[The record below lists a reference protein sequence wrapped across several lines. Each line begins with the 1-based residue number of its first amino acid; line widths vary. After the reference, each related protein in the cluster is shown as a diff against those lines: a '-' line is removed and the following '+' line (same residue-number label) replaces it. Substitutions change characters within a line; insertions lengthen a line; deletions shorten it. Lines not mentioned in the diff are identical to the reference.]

1 MSSLRT
7 VAASSTARTND
18 FVIKIA
24 TVNGTGSASANS
36 LLMKSIFRSG
46 IPVMGKNY
54 FPSNIQGLPTWYEIR
69 VTKDGHVARSGR
81 VDIMVAMNAETYAR
95 DVKEI
100 SPGGYLVYDSTWPRP
115 ALLKRED
122 VTVIGVPLARL
133 CNENF
138 DGVRT
143 RILMKNIC
151 YAGVLAAL
159 LDLNVERIREL
170 LAETYAK
177 KPKLVES
184 NMKAIQ
190 LGYDFAKQNFTCPLP
205 LHVEKMDATA
215 GHIMID
221 GNTAAALG
229 CVYAGATV
237 AAWYPITPSTSL
249 MDAYKSFCD
258 RLRVDP
264 DTGRKNFAFIQA
276 EDELAAI
283 GMVIGAAW
291 NGTRA
296 FTATSGPGI
305 SLMNEFLGLAYYA
318 EVPAVVFD
326 IQRVGPST
334 GMPTRT
340 QQCDIMEC
348 AYASH
353 GDTRHVCLYPA
364 NPEECFY
371 MAAQAFDL
379 TERLQTP
386 VMVLSD
392 IDIGMN
398 DWMCRD
404 LKWDESY
411 RPDRGK
417 MLDKEG
423 VLKLEKFYRYMD
435 KDGDGIGYRTL
446 PGVHPKAAYFTRG
459 SGHTQYGTYTE
470 DSTEYQIVLDRLLKK
485 WETAKKL
492 VPRAIIDATAGSDI
506 GLVSIGSCDGAIHE
520 AMDVLKA
527 EGVAVDYMRVRAFP
541 FSEDV
546 ERFLK
551 AHKLLFVIEQNRD
564 AQFKSLLTL
573 ETAVEKSQLRS
584 LLSYDGLPISSSFIV
599 EGVLA
604 EVRPTPKQQ
613 PAQTGQPKGA
623 AHG

>member
-1 MSSLRT
+1 MSSATRI
-7 VAASSTARTND
+7 ND
-18 FVIKIA
+18 FSIKIA
-24 TVNGTGSASANS
+24 TVNGTGSASANT

-69 VTKDGHVARSGR
+69 VSRTGYVCVSGR
-81 VDIMVAMNAETYAR
+81 VDLMVAMNAETYAR
-95 DVKEI
+95 DVKEVA
-100 SPGGYLVYDSTWPRP
+100 PGGYLVYDSTWPRP

-122 VTVIGVPLARL
+122 ITVLGVPLARL

-159 LDLNVERIREL
+159 LALDLERIREL

-177 KPKLVES
+177 KPQLVAS
-184 NMKAIQ
+184 NMQAIQ
-190 LGYDFAKQNFTCPLP
+190 LGYDYAREHFACPLP
-205 LHVEKMDATA
+205 LHVEKMDRTA
-215 GHIMID
+215 GHVMID

-229 CVYAGATV
+229 CLFAGATV

-249 MDAYKSFCD
+249 MDAFKMFAD
-258 RLRVDP
+258 RLRLDRQS
-264 DTGRKNFAFIQA
+264 GRRNFAFIQA
-276 EDELAAI
+276 EDELAAV
-283 GMVIGAAW
+283 GMAIGAMW
-291 NGTRA
+291 NGARA

-318 EVPAVVFD
+318 EVPVVIFD

-334 GMPTRT
+334 GLPTRT
-340 QQCDIMEC
+340 QQADLMLC

-371 MAAQAFDL
+371 LSVQAFDL
-379 TERLQTP
+379 AERLQTP
-386 VMVLSD
+386 VLVLSD
-392 IDIGMN
+392 LDIGMN

-404 LKWDESY
+404 LKWDDNY

-417 MLDKEG
+417 ILDREEI
-423 VLKLEKFYRYMD
+423 LKLEKFYRFID
-435 KDGDGIGYRTL
+435 KDGDGITPRTL

-459 SGHTQYGTYTE
+459 SGHNQYGAYTE
-470 DSTEYQIVLDRLLKK
+470 DSAEYQAVLDRLTRK
-485 WETAKKL
+485 WATAKRL
-492 VPRAIIDATAGSDI
+492 LPRALIDATAGSRH
-506 GLVSIGSCDGAIHE
+506 GLVSLGSCDGAIRE
-520 AMDVLKA
+520 ALDVLRGL
-527 EGVAVDYMRVRAFP
+527 GVGLDYMRVRSFP
-541 FSEDV
+541 FTEDV
-546 ERFLK
+546 EKFLA
-551 AHKLLFVIEQNRD
+551 AHELLFVVEQNRD
-564 AQFKSLLTL
+564 AQLRALLTL
-573 ETAVEKSQLRS
+573 ETAVDKSKLRS
-584 LLSYDGLPISSSFIV
+584 LLHYSGLPISSSFIV

-604 EVRPTPKQQ
+604 ELK
-613 PAQTGQPKGA
+613 PASLPRKGA

>member
-1 MSSLRT
+1 MS
-7 VAASSTARTND
+7 AANSTRVND
-18 FVIKIA
+18 FTIKIA
-24 TVNGTGSASANS
+24 TVNGTGSASANT

-69 VTKDGHVARSGR
+69 ITRDGHVARSGQ

-95 DVKEI
+95 DAKEVA
-100 SPGGYLVYDSTWPRP
+100 PGGYLLYDSTWPRP

-122 VTVIGVPLARL
+122 ITVIGVPLARL

-138 DGVRT
+138 NGVRT

-159 LDLNVERIREL
+159 LDLDVARIREL

-177 KPKLVES
+177 KPQLVDS

-190 LGYDFAKQNFTCPLP
+190 LGYDYARASFSCPLP
-205 LHVEKMDATA
+205 LRVEPMSGTA

-229 CVYAGATV
+229 CVFAGATV

-249 MDAYKSFCD
+249 MDAFKMFGD
-258 RLRVDP
+258 RMRVDR
-264 DTGRKNFAFIQA
+264 DSGRRNFAFIQA

-283 GMVIGAAW
+283 GMVIGAMW
-291 NGTRA
+291 NGARA
-296 FTATSGPGI
+296 FTATSGPGV

-318 EVPAVVFD
+318 EVPAVIFD

-340 QQCDIMEC
+340 QQGDLMEC

-371 MAAQAFDL
+371 MAVQAFDL
-379 TERLQTP
+379 AERLQTP
-386 VMVLSD
+386 VLVLSD
-392 IDIGMN
+392 LDIGMN

-404 LKWDESY
+404 LKWDDSY

-417 MLDKEG
+417 VLGKEEI
-423 VLKLEKFYRYMD
+423 LKLEKFYRFID
-435 KDGDGIGYRTL
+435 KDGDGITARTL
-446 PGVHPKAAYFTRG
+446 PGVHPKAAYFARG
-459 SGHTQYGTYTE
+459 SGHTQYGAYTE
-470 DSTEYQIVLDRLLKK
+470 DAADYQLVLDRLLKK
-485 WETAKKL
+485 WATAKKL
-492 VPRAIIDATAGSDI
+492 VPRAVIDATAGAPV
-506 GLVSIGSCDGAIHE
+506 GLVSLGSCDGAVRE
-520 AMDVLKA
+520 AIEVLKSR
-527 EGVAVDYMRVRAFP
+527 GVGVDYMRVRSFP

-546 ERFLK
+546 ERFLA
-551 AHKLLFVIEQNRD
+551 AHELLFVVEQNRD
-564 AQFKSLLTL
+564 AQFRALLTL
-573 ETAVEKSQLRS
+573 ETAVEKSRLRS
-584 LLSYDGLPISSSFIV
+584 LLHYNGLPISSSFIV

-604 EVRPTPKQQ
+604 ELRPRQRV
-613 PAQTGQPKGA
+613 QPKGA
-623 AHG
+623 VHG

>member
-1 MSSLRT
+1 MSPT
-7 VAASSTARTND
+7 TQTKTND
-18 FVIKIA
+18 FAIKIA

-69 VTKDGHVARSGR
+69 VTKNGYVARSGS

-95 DVKEI
+95 DVKEV
-100 SPGGYLVYDSTWPRP
+100 SPGGFLLYDSTWPRP

-122 VTVIGVPLARL
+122 ITVIGVPLAQL

-138 DGVRT
+138 NGVRT

-159 LDLNVERIREL
+159 LDLDLEQIRAL

-177 KPKLVES
+177 KPQLVDS

-190 LGYDFAKQNFTCPLP
+190 LGYDYAKQNVQCPLP
-205 LHVEKMDATA
+205 LRVAPSSMEGGSKTV

-229 CVYAGATV
+229 CVFAGATV
-237 AAWYPITPSTSL
+237 AAWYPITPSTSV
-249 MDAYKSFCD
+249 MDAYKAFCD
-258 RLRVDP
+258 RMRVDP
-264 DTGRKNFAFIQA
+264 ETGRKNFAFIQA

-283 GMVIGAAW
+283 GMTIGAMW
-291 NGTRA
+291 NGARA

-305 SLMNEFLGLAYYA
+305 SLMGEFIGLAYYA
-318 EVPAVVFD
+318 EVPAVIFD

-340 QQCDIMEC
+340 QQCDLMTA

-353 GDTRHVCLYPA
+353 GDTRHVCLYPS

-379 TERLQTP
+379 AERLQTP
-386 VMVLSD
+386 VFVMSD
-392 IDIGMN
+392 LDIGMN

-404 LKWDESY
+404 LKWDDNY

-417 MLDKEG
+417 
-423 VLKLEKFYRYMD
+423 VLGREELEKIEKFYRYFD
-435 KDGDGIGYRTL
+435 KDGDGIPYRTL
-446 PGVHPKAAYFTRG
+446 PGVHPKGAYFTRG
-459 SGHTQYGTYTE
+459 SGHTQFGTYTE
-470 DSTEYQIVLDRLLKK
+470 DSTEYQIVLDRLLRK

-506 GLVSIGSCDGAIHE
+506 GLVSLGSCDGAIHE
-520 AMDVLKA
+520 AIDVLKA
-527 EGVAVDYMRVRAFP
+527 EGVRVNYMRVRGFP

-546 ERFLK
+546 ERFLA
-551 AHKLLFVIEQNRD
+551 AHKTLFVVEQNRD
-564 AQFKSLLTL
+564 AQFRSLLAL
-573 ETAVEKSQLRS
+573 ETKVEKSKLLS
-584 LLSYDGLPISSSFIV
+584 LLHYSGLPISSSFIV

-604 EVRPTPKQQ
+604 HVRPQPKQQ
-613 PAQTGQPKGA
+613 EALGA
-623 AHG
+623 AG

>member
-1 MSSLRT
+1 MAPSPVSRI
-7 VAASSTARTND
+7 ND
-18 FVIKIA
+18 FAIKIA
-24 TVNGTGSASANS
+24 TVNGTGSASANT

-81 VDIMVAMNAETYAR
+81 IDIMVAMNAETYAK
-95 DVKEI
+95 DVKEVE
-100 SPGGYLVYDSTWPRP
+100 PGGYLIYDSTWPRP

-122 VTVIGVPLARL
+122 ITVIGVPLARL
-133 CNENF
+133 CNESFN
-138 DGVRT
+138 GVRT

-159 LDLNVERIREL
+159 LDLDLERIREL
-170 LAETYAK
+170 LDETYAK
-177 KPKLVES
+177 KPQLVDS

-190 LGYDFAKQNFTCPLP
+190 LGYDYTRQNFACPLP
-205 LHVEKMDATA
+205 LHVQKMDNTS

-249 MDAYKSFCD
+249 MDAYKAFCD

-264 DTGRKNFAFIQA
+264 QTGRKNFAFIQA

-326 IQRVGPST
+326 VQRVGPST

-340 QQCDIMEC
+340 QQCDIMAC

-386 VMVLSD
+386 VLVLSD

-404 LKWDESY
+404 LKWDDSY

-417 MLDKEG
+417 MLGKEEI
-423 VLKLEKFYRYMD
+423 LKLEKFYRYLD

-459 SGHTQYGTYTE
+459 SGHSQYGTYTE
-470 DSTEYQIVLDRLLKK
+470 DSVEYQIVLDRLLKK
-485 WETAKKL
+485 WGTAKKL
-492 VPRAIIDATAGSDI
+492 VPRAIIDASAGGDI
-506 GLVSIGSCDGAIHE
+506 GIVSIGSCDGAIRE

-527 EGVAVDYMRVRAFP
+527 QGIGVDYMRVRAFP

-546 ERFLK
+546 ERFLN
-551 AHKLLFVIEQNRD
+551 AHKLLFVVEQNRD

-573 ETAVEKSQLRS
+573 ETAVDKSKLRS
-584 LLSYDGLPISSSFIV
+584 LLHYSGLPVSSSFIV
-599 EGVLA
+599 DGVLDQ
-604 EVRPTPKQQ
+604 VRPTPK
-613 PAQTGQPKGA
+613 AQPKGA
-623 AHG
+623 ALG